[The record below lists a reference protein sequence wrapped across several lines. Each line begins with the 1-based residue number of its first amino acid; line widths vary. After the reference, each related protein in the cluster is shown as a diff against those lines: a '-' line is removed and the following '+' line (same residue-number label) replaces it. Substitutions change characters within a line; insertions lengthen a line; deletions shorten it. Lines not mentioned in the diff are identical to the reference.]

1 MGWVTMSSSDAVN
14 LVYQLSHILEK
25 SSKRKINK
33 ILNLQLKQMKTP
45 LKNNNKKKKTKKPLL
60 VALPLQNSQDIGKE
74 TVTNSNFWH
83 FQVS

>member
-14 LVYQLSHILEK
+14 LVYQLSHILEE

-45 LKNNNKKKKTKKPLL
+45 LKKKKKTLL
-60 VALPLQNSQDIGKE
+60 VALPLQNSQDIGKG

-83 FQVS
+83 LQVS